1 MQDWVVIALIAT
13 GMYFLLFAIRLF
25 FRVEERQKKMA
36 EMQKRLKEDPEALT
50 EEELAEMTKHMGV
63 IMGISILSLI
73 LFLPIYYVIR
83 ARYGVIETP
92 LGKMAWFWW
101 YAIVAFG
108 LSIIIG
114 GVRKW
119 LARS

>member
-1 MQDWVVIALIAT
+1 MQDWVVISLIAA
-13 GMYFLLFAIRLF
+13 GMYFLLFFVRVFL
-25 FRVEERQKKMA
+25 RVEERQKKMA
-36 EMQKRLKEDPEALT
+36 EMQKRLKEDPESLT
-50 EEELAEMTKHMGV
+50 EEEMAELTRHMGV
-63 IMGISILSLI
+63 LMGISVLSLI

-92 LGKMAWFWW
+92 LGKMQWYWW
-101 YAIVAFG
+101 YAIV
-108 LSIIIG
+108 SIGISIVVG

>member
-1 MQDWVVIALIAT
+1 MQDWVVIAIIAT
-13 GMYFLLFAIRLF
+13 VMYFLSFAIRLF
-25 FRVEERQKKMA
+25 FRVEEQQKKMA
-36 EMQKRLKEDPEALT
+36 AMQKRLQEDPESLT
-50 EEELAEMTKHMGV
+50 EEEMAEMTKHMGV
-63 IMGISILSLI
+63 MMGISILSLI

-92 LGKMAWFWW
+92 LGKMAWYWW

-108 LSIIIG
+108 VSIIIG

-119 LARS
+119 LVRS

>member
-1 MQDWVVIALIAT
+1 MQAWVVIAIIAT
-13 GMYFLLFAIRLF
+13 VMYFILFAIRAF
-25 FRVEERQKKMA
+25 FGVEERQKKMA

-50 EEELAEMTKHMGV
+50 EEEMAELTKHMSV
-63 IMGISILSLI
+63 LMGISILSLI

-92 LGKMAWFWW
+92 LGKMAWYWW

-108 LSIIIG
+108 VSIIIG

-119 LARS
+119 LVRS

>member
-1 MQDWVVIALIAT
+1 LQDWVVIAIIAT
-13 GMYFLLFAIRLF
+13 VMYFLSFAIRLF
-25 FRVEERQKKMA
+25 FRVEEQQKKMA
-36 EMQKRLKEDPEALT
+36 AMQKRLQEDPESLT
-50 EEELAEMTKHMGV
+50 EEEMAEMTKHMGV
-63 IMGISILSLI
+63 MMGISILSLI

-92 LGKMAWFWW
+92 LGKMAWYWW

-108 LSIIIG
+108 VSIIIG

-119 LARS
+119 LVRS

>member
-1 MQDWVVIALIAT
+1 LQDWVVIALIAT

>member
-1 MQDWVVIALIAT
+1 MQDWAVIALIAV
-13 GMYFLLFAIRLF
+13 GMYFFLFAVRLLFG
-25 FRVEERQKKMA
+25 VEERQKKMA

-50 EEELAEMTKHMGV
+50 EEEMAELTKHMGV
-63 IMGISILSLI
+63 MLGISLLSLI

-92 LGKMAWFWW
+92 LGKMAWYWW
-101 YAIVAFG
+101 YTIVAVG
-108 LSIIIG
+108 ISIIVG

-119 LARS
+119 LVRS